1 MEQLSLVPNLNL
13 RRLIK
18 DLLTEG
24 GEGLYLHRADS
35 DSDGDGDG
43 DDDGVSGGNQSGQP
57 AREQGGGA
65 RRERGREEEREY
77 RFALV
82 AEQILV
88 LKVRLTSTL
97 KALASLLDFI
107 SLRGRTATF
116 GILGACCAKVT
127 TSALG

>member
-1 MEQLSLVPNLNL
+1 MQGLLLFSTTRSIFAFACAPVTGLSQTGQPMEQLSLVPNLNL

-35 DSDGDGDG
+35 DSDCDGDG
-43 DDDGVSGGNQSGQP
+43 VRGGDESRQAP
-57 AREQGGGA
+57 REQGGA

-88 LKVRLTSTL
+88 LKVRLS
-97 KALASLLDFI
+97 KI
-107 SLRGRTATF
+107 PRT
-116 GILGACCAKVT
+116 
-127 TSALG
+127 